1 AEGTTLPG
9 FNEYLT
15 LENPGT
21 DPAQVSLRY
30 IPSSGSP
37 TVHQVAVAAKSRT
50 TVEVF
55 GRSQGVGPGVGGV
68 SIEVK
73 ADQPIVAERPMYIV
87 HNFGS
92 GTVAGATVVVG
103 STSLGNLFGFSA
115 ASTLGGE
122 NDFLTIQNPGSD
134 DAHVH

>member
-1 AEGTTLPG
+1 
-9 FNEYLT
+9 
-15 LENPGT
+15 
-21 DPAQVSLRY
+21 
-30 IPSSGSP
+30 
-37 TVHQVAVAAKSRT
+37 
-50 TVEVF
+50 
-55 GRSQGVGPGVGGV
+55 
-68 SIEVK
+68 
-73 ADQPIVAERPMYIV
+73 MYIV

-134 DAHVH
+134 DAHVHVTYYTLSQTIQGELRVKSNARSTVEVFTASGGGLGRGFSKTAIVILSDQPILVEKATYSAASGSSGATDTLGYSPPSF